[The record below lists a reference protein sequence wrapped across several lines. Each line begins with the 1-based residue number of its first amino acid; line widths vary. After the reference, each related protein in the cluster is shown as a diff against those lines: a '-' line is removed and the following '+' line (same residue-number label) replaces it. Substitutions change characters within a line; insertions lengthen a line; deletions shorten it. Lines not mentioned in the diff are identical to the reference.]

1 MRFTICFL
9 FRTSYVHYVD
19 ISKVINTNKNGSVQ
33 MKFIFIISIT
43 VKILMRNVMEEN

>member
-19 ISKVINTNKNGSVQ
+19 SCRTTNKNGSVQ